1 MGTARED
8 AVVVEARGL
17 EVGYDSHIVLRGVD
31 LRLEGPALVQVLG
44 PNGAGKTTLLRA
56 LLGLVKPRRGRVL
69 INGVDVTGR
78 PEKAGRYAGY
88 VPQLPPGGH
97 HYPVT
102 AWELVETEC
111 RIRCRGRDRSWVRER
126 VEEALRQVGLPR
138 SAWSTPIGRLSG
150 GQRQRVFIARA
161 LVHNPP
167 ALFMDEPFSA
177 VDPAGK
183 VSLAHLVAEMAE
195 KRLVVVTSHDP
206 MLLMEHTSLIVLV
219 NRGIVA
225 AGPPEEVLRPEVLSK
240 VYGGAVLLVE
250 SHPHIVDEHSHPAPR
265 WRR

>member
-1 MGTARED
+1 MGAQGGQQL
-8 AVVVEARGL
+8 VVEARGL
-17 EVGYDSHIVLRGVD
+17 EVGYNSHTVLSGVD
-31 LRLEGPALVQVLG
+31 LRLEGPGLVQVLG

-56 LLGLVKPRRGRVL
+56 LLGLLKPRRGCVC

-111 RIRCRGRDRSWVRER
+111 RIRCRGRSRDWIQRR

-138 SAWSTPIGRLSG
+138 DAWSTPIGRLSG

-167 ALFMDEPFSA
+167 TLFMDEPFSA

-183 VSLAHLVAEMAE
+183 ASLAQLVAGIARE
-195 KRLVVVTSHDP
+195 RLVVVTSHDP
-206 MLLMEHTSLIVLV
+206 MLLMEHTSTIVLV

-225 AGPPEEVLRPEVLSK
+225 AGPPGEVLRPEVLAK
-240 VYGGAVLLVE
+240 VYGAAVLLVE
-250 SHPHIVDEHSHPAPR
+250 SHPHIVDEHQPATG